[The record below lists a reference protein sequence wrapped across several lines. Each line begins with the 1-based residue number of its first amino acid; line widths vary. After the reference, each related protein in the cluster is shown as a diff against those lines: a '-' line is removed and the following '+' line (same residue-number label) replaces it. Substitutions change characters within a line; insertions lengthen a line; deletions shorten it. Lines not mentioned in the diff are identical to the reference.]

1 MPAAALSFLA
11 AVLATPGTGTP
22 APGGGPA
29 GPPDIRAIVPPQP
42 YFVNA
47 SPWLLVLAA
56 VCVLLALLV
65 AWHFIFRPTVP
76 KPGPLLSPRERAE
89 QRLRELAARAGTLDP
104 RAFGNEVADVLRAYI
119 GGQFRLHPER
129 QTSQEFLASVSGS
142 RAFTRT
148 EHSLLTD
155 FLEGCDL
162 LKFARADATP
172 ERKQFLLSQATD
184 FVRSSAPPP
193 LPVEGGSG
201 KAEVG
206 RRKAEV

>member
-1 MPAAALSFLA
+1 MPAAIFFLA
-11 AVLATPGTGTP
+11 ATLATPGAAAP
-22 APGGGPA
+22 AS
-29 GPPDIRAIVPPQP
+29 PDIRGIVPPQP

-65 AWHFIFRPTVP
+65 AWYLIFRTVAP
-76 KPGPLLSPRERAE
+76 KPGPQLTPRERAE
-89 QRLRELAARAGTLDP
+89 QRLRELAVRADRLDP

-119 GGQFRLHPER
+119 GGQFGLHPER
-129 QTSQEFLASVSGS
+129 QTSQEFLGSVSGA
-142 RAFTRT
+142 RAFTRS
-148 EHSLLTD
+148 EHVLLTD

-172 ERKQFLLSQATD
+172 ERKQHLLSQAAD

-193 LPVEGGSG
+193 LPE
-201 KAEVG
+201 KAEAG
-206 RRKAEV
+206 SRKSEVSKTAAV

>member
-1 MPAAALSFLA
+1 MSAAIPFLA
-11 AVLATPGTGTP
+11 VALATPGQAVPGAGTP
-22 APGGGPA
+22 AS
-29 GPPDIRAIVPPQP
+29 PDIRGIVPPQP

-65 AWHFIFRPTVP
+65 AWYFIFRPAAP
-76 KPGPLLSPRERAE
+76 KPGPQLTPRERAE
-89 QRLRELAARAGTLDP
+89 QRLRELAARADALDP

-142 RAFTRT
+142 RAFTRS
-148 EHSLLTD
+148 EHVLLTD

-193 LPVEGGSG
+193 VSATVENGQAGVG
-201 KAEVG
+201 RQKAEV
-206 RRKAEV
+206 